1 MIFLLIGTNNL
12 QFNTDK
18 EILQGILQ
26 VTEAIK
32 IRQPQAK
39 LCVMGILPR
48 ANTEKTYSAN

>member
-32 IRQPQAK
+32 IRQPQLNYA
-39 LCVMGILPR
+39 
-48 ANTEKTYSAN
+48 